1 MRNLINFL
9 IKFQSWFVTALLVV
23 LSCMLLFNNN
33 PYHHHV
39 YLTSAGSVTS
49 GIYDATT
56 SFTSYFSLKSING
69 DLQRQN
75 AMLES
80 EVISLRNYISR
91 LEEAVYADSV
101 AVSQPL
107 AGPNFIIATVVNNS
121 IAKPFNYITIDKG
134 SNDGIRPEMGVVDQN
149 GIIGVVNV
157 VGPHYSRIISL
168 LNPKFRLSCKIKGS
182 DVFGSLVW
190 DGKNPEEAILEELPK
205 HTVYQKGDTI
215 ITSGYSAVFPEGLP
229 VGIVLS
235 NDKNADDNFFT
246 LRIKL
251 LADFSQ
257 LSAVRLIDNPM
268 LEEIQ
273 AIEKEEEE
281 QEK

>member
-9 IKFQSWFVTALLVV
+9 IKFQSWFVAALLVV

-39 YLTSAGSVTS
+39 YLTSAGSLTS

-134 SNDGIRPEMGVVDQN
+134 SNDGVRPEMGVVDQN

>member
-134 SNDGIRPEMGVVDQN
+134 SNDGVRPEMGVVDQN

-273 AIEKEEEE
+273 AIEKEEEG

>member
-39 YLTSAGSVTS
+39 YLTSAGSLTS

-134 SNDGIRPEMGVVDQN
+134 SNDGVRPEMGVVDQN

>member
-39 YLTSAGSVTS
+39 YLTSAGSLTS

-107 AGPNFIIATVVNNS
+107 AGPSFIIATVVNNS

-134 SNDGIRPEMGVVDQN
+134 SNDGVRPEMGVVDQN

>member
-134 SNDGIRPEMGVVDQN
+134 SNDGVRPEMGVVDQN

>member
-107 AGPNFIIATVVNNS
+107 TGPNFIIATVVNNS

-134 SNDGIRPEMGVVDQN
+134 SNDGVRPEMGVVDQN